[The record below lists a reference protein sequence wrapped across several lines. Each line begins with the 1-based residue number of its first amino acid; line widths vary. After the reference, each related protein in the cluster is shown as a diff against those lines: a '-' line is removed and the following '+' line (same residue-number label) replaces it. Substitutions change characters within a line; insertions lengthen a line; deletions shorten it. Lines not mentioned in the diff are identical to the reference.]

1 MHAAAKPLCH
11 TYSCAPQW
19 KIPRDT
25 AKTPCAT
32 AKIRY
37 RQTNN
42 SFKRD
47 SHSVKGYCCLW
58 GKKHDMWNIWV
69 YTFIYDYEISK
80 SVSKCSGNVYL
91 TQDSLREWKCW
102 VQKEEKKSQT
112 PVKGTWPTFFLTM
125 PWLHI
130 PPPPPCK
137 KESRLC
143 RLLRLSYQN
152 NTGWV
157 AKTTEISFSQ
167 LWSLGSPKS
176 RCQWIQLLMKGLL
189 LACRWATFLLLNTSM
204 HVMSSICVE
213 G

>member
-102 VQKEEKKSQT
+102 VQKEEKNHRLQLREHGQPFS
-112 PVKGTWPTFFLTM
+112 WPCLDCT
-125 PWLHI
+125 
-130 PPPPPCK
+130 
-137 KESRLC
+137 
-143 RLLRLSYQN
+143 
-152 NTGWV
+152 
-157 AKTTEISFSQ
+157 
-167 LWSLGSPKS
+167 SLP
-176 RCQWIQLLMKGLL
+176 LL
-189 LACRWATFLLLNTSM
+189 LAKRRADCVVCSGCLIKTILAGWLKQQKFLSHSYEVWEVQNQGASGF
-204 HVMSSICVE
+204 SC
-213 G
+213 